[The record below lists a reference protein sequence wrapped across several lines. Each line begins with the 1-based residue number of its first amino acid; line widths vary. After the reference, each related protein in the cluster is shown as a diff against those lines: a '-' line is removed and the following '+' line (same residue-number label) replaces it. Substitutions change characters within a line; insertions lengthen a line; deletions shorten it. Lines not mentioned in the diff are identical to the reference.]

1 MPGRVLSEPEMQ
13 PAEVPALVALAGV
26 LAGRVPATKV
36 AASAS
41 VLRICGREETDYGQQ
56 DQKDARRP
64 QKEGSSSGHGLARR
78 SPRGPHSES
87 RNPSAQALVCVW
99 TNVVITYIIDNNYE
113 RDKEG
118 ARHHGGSG
126 ISRSESCMASSSS
139 MIGINLDVR
148 STDMWAA

>member
-13 PAEVPALVALAGV
+13 PAEVPAN
-26 LAGRVPATKV
+26 KV

-56 DQKDARRP
+56 DRKDARRP

-87 RNPSAQALVCVW
+87 RNPSAHALVCVW

-139 MIGINLDVR
+139 MIAINLDVR
-148 STDMWAA
+148 STGMRLG